1 MAGGE
6 ETILS
11 WNTRITKIYKGGEK
25 LDNTVNSENH
35 GGFDL
40 NRPWR
45 GRTWEVRSKRLEN
58 RKAPGKEGTH
68 IKQGS

>member
-6 ETILS
+6 EKILS

-35 GGFDL
+35 GSFNL
-40 NRPWR
+40 KRQWR
-45 GRTWEVRSKRLEN
+45 GRTLEVRSKRLEN
-58 RKAPGKEGTH
+58 RKGPGKEGTR
-68 IKQGS
+68 IK

>member
-6 ETILS
+6 EKILS
-11 WNTRITKIYKGGEK
+11 WNTRITKIYKGAEK

-35 GGFDL
+35 EGFDL

-45 GRTWEVRSKRLEN
+45 GHTWEVRSKRLEN
-58 RKAPGKEGTH
+58 RKALGKERTR
-68 IKQGS
+68 IR

>member
-6 ETILS
+6 EKILS
-11 WNTRITKIYKGGEK
+11 WNTKITKIYKRGEK

-35 GGFDL
+35 GGFNL
-40 NRPWR
+40 KRPWR

-58 RKAPGKEGTH
+58 RKGPGKEGTC
-68 IKQGS
+68 IK